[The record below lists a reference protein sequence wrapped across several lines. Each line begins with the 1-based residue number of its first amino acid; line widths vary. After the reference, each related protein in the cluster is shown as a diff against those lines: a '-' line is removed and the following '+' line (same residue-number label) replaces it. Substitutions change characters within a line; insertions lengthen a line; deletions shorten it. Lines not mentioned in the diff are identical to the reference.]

1 MGRKPRAGNDNQL
14 TLSGQ
19 EPGPTPASA
28 GRRPLLLAVLLTS
41 LFWLVLAGGVLL
53 AWRQP
58 QPVAFQVQP
67 PPATSTPAATPTP
80 GPIQVEVAGAVV
92 APGVYTLPA
101 GARGADAIAAAGG
114 LTADA
119 DSAAINLARPLQDG
133 EQLVAPTRPPAQ
145 PAAAAGSL
153 PLDAVRSG
161 GIDLVVAGL
170 IDLNRASLEEL
181 DQLPGIGPVTAQA
194 IVEHRTTHG
203 PFRSVDELVDVKGVG
218 PATLEKIRAL
228 ITVGD

>member
-1 MGRKPRAGNDNQL
+1 MGRKPRAGNDDKPS
-14 TLSGQ
+14 LSGQ
-19 EPGPTPASA
+19 EPDPTPASP

-41 LFWLVLAGGVLL
+41 LLWLLLGGGALL
-53 AWRQP
+53 ALRQP

-80 GPIQVEVAGAVV
+80 GPIQVEVAGAVA
-92 APGVYTLPA
+92 APGGYTLPA

-114 LTADA
+114 LAADA
-119 DSAAINLARPLQDG
+119 DPTALNLARPLQDG
-133 EQLVAPTRPPAQ
+133 EQLVAPTRASAEPA
-145 PAAAAGSL
+145 PAAL
-153 PLDAVRSG
+153 PASLDAVRSG
-161 GIDLVVAGL
+161 GAGLAVAGL
-170 IDLNRASLEEL
+170 IDINRASLAEL

-203 PFRSVDELVDVKGVG
+203 PFRAVDELVDVKGIG
-218 PATLEKIRAL
+218 QATLEKIRAL